1 MGSQGMVMTV
11 EKPAAEPT
19 PCVVEYRVERDEG
32 RLPNTRWATAETD
45 CGHRFHAT
53 GGSTAQLLQRIRERA
68 AACGCAPAV
77 LVDGDDGGL

>member
-1 MGSQGMVMTV
+1 MGSQGTAMTV
-11 EKPAAEPT
+11 EKPTAGPT